1 VTKELSIE
9 QLQAL
14 VKQLERDNKSLL
26 KDNGKLKKNAKE
38 MKHQIDLLISKLNLS
53 NSKRFGKQSEKA
65 PRGTFNEAEST
76 KSATEPKHHNKGKQN
91 LPEHLEREE
100 VEHKLENTSCD
111 CCGHQMHVCGS
122 EESEQIKII
131 PAKISVIKHKQL
143 KYACRECEHTQIKN
157 KVVTASKPMQ
167 PIPRSIASPETLAA
181 VATAKYCDALPLYR
195 QVEIFKRG
203 GLDIS
208 RGTLANWCVKSGAI
222 LKPLIEAMQ
231 QHLVTQHSLCA
242 DETRVQVLDEPDKSA
257 TSQSYMWVYR
267 SNEVSK
273 EPVVI
278 YDYQPG
284 RSRKKLTSFLQ
295 GFEGYLQCDGYSVYD
310 NVEGMLPVGCWA
322 HTRRKYDEAL
332 KAEKKSKG
340 RAHKAISFISKL
352 YQIEN
357 QLKAKGLSV
366 VERYQL
372 RQDKARPILDAFKLW
387 LDETNE
393 KLTNKSYIATAV
405 KYTLN
410 QWEKLIRYIE
420 DGELGIDNNI
430 TERDIR
436 PFTTGRKNWMF
447 CQSVKGAEA
456 SAVLYSI
463 VMTCRANDINPYYYF
478 LHLFKVLPNFNDKSD
493 LTALKPMKIQLDYA
507 STFA

>member
-1 VTKELSIE
+1 MTKELSIE
-9 QLQAL
+9 QLKAL
-14 VKQLERDNKSLL
+14 VKQLERDNS
-26 KDNGKLKKNAKE
+26 KLKKNAKE
-38 MKHQIDLLISKLNLS
+38 MQHQIDLLISKLNLS

-100 VEHKLENTSCD
+100 VEHKLEDTSCD

-131 PAKISVIKHKQL
+131 PAKISGIKHKQL

-157 KVVTASKPMQ
+157 KIVTASKPNQ
-167 PIPRSIASPETLAA
+167 PIPRSIASPEALAA
-181 VATAKYCDALPLYR
+181 VVTAKYCDALPLYR

-267 SNEVSK
+267 SNEVSQQ
-273 EPVVI
+273 PVVI

-284 RSRKKLTSFLQ
+284 RSRDNLKSFLK

-332 KAEKKSKG
+332 KAEKKVKA
-340 RAHKAISFISKL
+340 AH
-352 YQIEN
+352 
-357 QLKAKGLSV
+357 
-366 VERYQL
+366 
-372 RQDKARPILDAFKLW
+372 
-387 LDETNE
+387 
-393 KLTNKSYIATAV
+393 
-405 KYTLN
+405 
-410 QWEKLIRYIE
+410 
-420 DGELGIDNNI
+420 
-430 TERDIR
+430 IR
-436 PFTTGRKNWMF
+436 P
-447 CQSVKGAEA
+447 SALLA
-456 SAVLYSI
+456 SYTKLKINLKPKAYRWLNAINYAKKKRVLYS
-463 VMTCRANDINPYYYF
+463 MLLRYG
-478 LHLFKVLPNFNDKSD
+478 LM
-493 LTALKPMKIQLDYA
+493 KPMRN
-507 STFA
+507 